1 MVVYSAR
8 LGIVQDWAGKKM
20 GKISQE
26 QQSRAKNEWNR
37 AWLFYLKLDKGTSII
52 QSLNAVS
59 YYKVGQDD
67 FTPSNDAQTYDFLL
81 TSVQILYLIP

>member
-1 MVVYSAR
+1 M
-8 LGIVQDWAGKKM
+8 
-20 GKISQE
+20 
-26 QQSRAKNEWNR
+26 
-37 AWLFYLKLDKGTSII
+37 GTSII